1 MSAVMFEA
9 LSDKLGAVFDKLG
22 RRGRIGEKE
31 IDEALREVRMALLEA
46 DVNFKVVREFVDKVK
61 ARAVEPGALEGV
73 TPAQAVIDI
82 VREEL
87 AGILGGAQKNLTA
100 ASAPPTIVMMAGLQ
114 GAGKTTTAAK
124 LAVFLRKQGNRPLLV
139 AADVKRP
146 AAVEQLV
153 ALGKQTDVPVYDEG
167 AATNAVAVCERSLK
181 RAREVGA
188 NWVIL
193 DTAGRLQIDEEMMD
207 ELAEI
212 KRKLK
217 PSELLLVV
225 DAMTGQEA
233 VNVAQGFHERL
244 ALTGLVLTKLDGD
257 ARGGAALSINSVTG
271 LPIKFIATGEKTD
284 AFEPYHPDRLASR
297 ILGMGDMAT
306 LIEKA
311 QETVDVEKAKAFEQK
326 VRRADFDLEDF
337 LDQLQ
342 QMKKLGSIGQI
353 LEMVPGGKMLGAKL
367 PKGAMDDAGL
377 VRVEAMIQSMTPK
390 ERAKPEIIGGSRRKR
405 IANGSGTTPS
415 DVNRLL
421 SQFQQVRKMMKR
433 MSSGKMKGL
442 PRELGMLR

>member
-1 MSAVMFEA
+1 MFEA
-9 LSDKLGAVFDKLG
+9 LSDKLGGVFQKLG
-22 RRGRIGEKE
+22 RRGRLGEKD
-31 IDEALREVRMALLEA
+31 IDEALREVRVALLEA
-46 DVNFKVVREFVDKVK
+46 DVNFKVVREFIAKVK
-61 ARAVEPGALEGV
+61 ARALEPGALEGV
-73 TPAQAVIDI
+73 TPAQAVVDI
-82 VREEL
+82 VQEEL
-87 AGILGGAQKNLTA
+87 AAILGGAQKNLTA
-100 ASAPPTIVMMAGLQ
+100 ASAPPTVVMMAGLQ
-114 GAGKTTTAAK
+114 GAGKTTTSAK
-124 LAVFLRKQGNRPLLV
+124 LAAFLKKQGDRPLLV

-153 ALGKQTDVPVYDEG
+153 ALGKQIDVPVYDEG
-167 AATNAVAVCERSLK
+167 GAADAVAVCERSLK

-188 NWVIL
+188 NWVVL

-207 ELAEI
+207 ELAQI
-212 KRKLK
+212 KRKLA
-217 PSELLLVV
+217 PTELLLVV

-244 ALTGLVLTKLDGD
+244 SLTGLVLTKLDGD

-271 LPIKFIATGEKTD
+271 LPIKFIAAGEKTD

-311 QETVDVEKAKAFEQK
+311 QETVDMDKAKAFERK
-326 VRRADFDLEDF
+326 IRRADFDLEDF
-337 LDQLQ
+337 LGQLQ

-367 PKGAMDDAGL
+367 PKGAMDDASFT
-377 VRVEAMIQSMTPK
+377 RVEAMIQSMTPK

-405 IANGSGTTPS
+405 IANGSGTAPA

-421 SQFQQVRKMMKR
+421 GQFRQVRKMMKK

-442 PRELGMLR
+442 PKHLGMLG

>member
-46 DVNFKVVREFVDKVK
+46 DVNFKVVREFVGKVK
-61 ARAVEPGALEGV
+61 ERAVEPGALEGV
-73 TPAQAVIDI
+73 TPAQAVVDI

-207 ELAEI
+207 EIAEI

>member
-1 MSAVMFEA
+1 MGAVMFEA

-46 DVNFKVVREFVDKVK
+46 DVNFKVVREFIGKVK
-61 ARAVEPGALEGV
+61 DRALQPGALEGV
-73 TPAQAVIDI
+73 TPAQAVVDI

-167 AATNAVAVCERSLK
+167 VKADAVAVCERSLK

-217 PSELLLVV
+217 PSEMLLVV

-377 VRVEAMIQSMTPK
+377 VRVEAMIQSMTPR
-390 ERAKPEIIGGSRRKR
+390 ERAKTEIIGGSRRKR
-405 IANGSGTTPS
+405 IAGGSGTTPS

-421 SQFQQVRKMMKR
+421 GQFQQVRKMMKR

-442 PRELGMLR
+442 PKELGMLR

>member
-46 DVNFKVVREFVDKVK
+46 DVNFKVVREFVGKVK
-61 ARAVEPGALEGV
+61 ERAVEPGALEGV
-73 TPAQAVIDI
+73 TPAQAVVDI

-124 LAVFLRKQGNRPLLV
+124 LAVFLRKQGGRPLLV

-153 ALGKQTDVPVYDEG
+153 ALGRQTDVPVYDEG
-167 AATNAVAVCERSLK
+167 SNADAVAVCERSLK

-188 NWVIL
+188 NWVVL

-342 QMKKLGSIGQI
+342 QMKKLGSIGQV
-353 LEMVPGGKMLGAKL
+353 LEMLPGGKMLGAKL

-377 VRVEAMIQSMTPK
+377 VRVEAMIQSMTPR

>member
-1 MSAVMFEA
+1 MGAVMFEA

-46 DVNFKVVREFVDKVK
+46 DVNFKVVREFIGKVK
-61 ARAVEPGALEGV
+61 DRALQPGALEGV
-73 TPAQAVIDI
+73 TPAQAVVDI

-167 AATNAVAVCERSLK
+167 VKADAVAVCERSLK

-217 PSELLLVV
+217 PSEMLLVV

-377 VRVEAMIQSMTPK
+377 VRVEAMIQSMTPR

-405 IANGSGTTPS
+405 IAGGSGTTPS

-421 SQFQQVRKMMKR
+421 GQFQQVRKMMKR

-442 PRELGMLR
+442 PKELGMLR

>member
-1 MSAVMFEA
+1 MFEA
-9 LSDKLGAVFDKLG
+9 LSDKLGGVFQKLG
-22 RRGRIGEKE
+22 RRGRLGEND
-31 IDEALREVRMALLEA
+31 IDEALREVRVALLEA
-46 DVNFKVVREFVDKVK
+46 DVNFKVVREFIAKVK
-61 ARAVEPGALEGV
+61 ARALEPGALEGV
-73 TPAQAVIDI
+73 TPAQAVVDI
-82 VREEL
+82 VQEEF
-87 AGILGGAQKNLTA
+87 AAILGGAQKNLTA
-100 ASAPPTIVMMAGLQ
+100 ASAPPTVVMMAGLQ
-114 GAGKTTTAAK
+114 GAGKTTTSAK
-124 LAVFLRKQGNRPLLV
+124 LAAFLKKQGDRPLLV

-153 ALGKQTDVPVYDEG
+153 ALGKQIDVPVYDEG
-167 AATNAVAVCERSLK
+167 GAADALAVCERSLK

-188 NWVIL
+188 NWVVL

-207 ELAEI
+207 ELAQI
-212 KRKLK
+212 KRKLA
-217 PSELLLVV
+217 PTELLLVV

-244 ALTGLVLTKLDGD
+244 SLTGLVLTKLDGD

-271 LPIKFIATGEKTD
+271 LPIKFIAAGEKTD

-311 QETVDVEKAKAFEQK
+311 QETVDMDKAKAFERK
-326 VRRADFDLEDF
+326 IRRADFDLEDF
-337 LDQLQ
+337 LGQLQ

-367 PKGAMDDAGL
+367 PKGAMDDASFT
-377 VRVEAMIQSMTPK
+377 RVEAMIQSMTPK

-405 IANGSGTTPS
+405 IANGSGTTPA

-421 SQFQQVRKMMKR
+421 GQFQQVRKMMKK

-442 PRELGMLR
+442 PKQLGMLR

>member
-46 DVNFKVVREFVDKVK
+46 DVNFKVVREFVGKVK
-61 ARAVEPGALEGV
+61 ERAVEPGALEGV
-73 TPAQAVIDI
+73 TPAQAVVDI

-167 AATNAVAVCERSLK
+167 AAANAVAVCERSLK

-212 KRKLK
+212 KRKLD
-217 PSELLLVV
+217 PTELLLVV

-311 QETVDVEKAKAFEQK
+311 QETVDLEKAKAFEQK
-326 VRRADFDLEDF
+326 VRRADFDLDDF

-342 QMKKLGSIGQI
+342 QMKKLGSIGQV
-353 LEMVPGGKMLGAKL
+353 LEMIPGGKMLGAKL

-377 VRVEAMIQSMTPK
+377 IRVEAMIQSMTPR

>member
-22 RRGRIGEKE
+22 RRGRLGEKE

-46 DVNFKVVREFVDKVK
+46 DVNFKVVREFVGKVK

-73 TPAQAVIDI
+73 TPAQAVVDI

-377 VRVEAMIQSMTPK
+377 ARVEAMIQSMTPK

>member
-1 MSAVMFEA
+1 MFEA
-9 LSDKLGAVFDKLG
+9 LSDKLSGVFQKLG
-22 RRGRIGEKE
+22 RRGRLGEKD
-31 IDEALREVRMALLEA
+31 IDEALREVRVALLEA
-46 DVNFKVVREFVDKVK
+46 DVNFKVVREFIAKVK
-61 ARAVEPGALEGV
+61 ARALEPGVLEGV
-73 TPAQAVIDI
+73 TPAQAVVDI
-82 VREEL
+82 VQEEL
-87 AGILGGAQKNLTA
+87 AAILGGAQKNLTA
-100 ASAPPTIVMMAGLQ
+100 ASAPPTVVMMAGLQ
-114 GAGKTTTAAK
+114 GAGKTTTSAK
-124 LAVFLRKQGNRPLLV
+124 LAAFLKKQGDRPLLV

-153 ALGKQTDVPVYDEG
+153 ALGKQIDVPVYDEG
-167 AATNAVAVCERSLK
+167 GAADALAVCERSLK

-188 NWVIL
+188 NWVVL

-207 ELAEI
+207 ELAQI
-212 KRKLK
+212 KRKLA
-217 PSELLLVV
+217 PTELLLVV

-244 ALTGLVLTKLDGD
+244 SLTGLVLTKLDGD

-271 LPIKFIATGEKTD
+271 LPIKFIAAGEKTD

-311 QETVDVEKAKAFEQK
+311 QETVDMDKAKAFERK
-326 VRRADFDLEDF
+326 IRRADFDLEDF
-337 LDQLQ
+337 LGQLQ

-367 PKGAMDDAGL
+367 PKGAMDDASFT
-377 VRVEAMIQSMTPK
+377 RVEAMIQSMTPK

-405 IANGSGTTPS
+405 IANGSGTTPA

-421 SQFQQVRKMMKR
+421 GQFQQVRKMMKK

-442 PRELGMLR
+442 PKHLGMLG

>member
-1 MSAVMFEA
+1 MDAVMFEA

-46 DVNFKVVREFVDKVK
+46 DVNFKVVREFIGKVK
-61 ARAVEPGALEGV
+61 ERALQPGALEGV
-73 TPAQAVIDI
+73 TPAQAVVDI

-124 LAVFLRKQGNRPLLV
+124 LAVFLRKQGGRPLLV

-167 AATNAVAVCERSLK
+167 VNADAVVVCERSLK

-188 NWVIL
+188 NWVVL

-244 ALTGLVLTKLDGD
+244 VLTGLVLTKLDGD

-337 LDQLQ
+337 LGQLQ

-377 VRVEAMIQSMTPK
+377 VRVEAMIQSMTPR

-405 IANGSGTTPS
+405 IAGGSGTTPS

-442 PRELGMLR
+442 PKELGMLR

>member
-46 DVNFKVVREFVDKVK
+46 DVNFKVVREFVGKVK
-61 ARAVEPGALEGV
+61 DRALQPGALEGV
-73 TPAQAVIDI
+73 TPAQAVVDI

-167 AATNAVAVCERSLK
+167 ASANAVAVCERSLR

-188 NWVIL
+188 NWVVL

-377 VRVEAMIQSMTPK
+377 VRVEAMIQSMTPR

-405 IANGSGTTPS
+405 IASGSGTTPS

-421 SQFQQVRKMMKR
+421 GQFQQVRKMMKR

-442 PRELGMLR
+442 PKELGMLR

>member
-46 DVNFKVVREFVDKVK
+46 DVNFKVVREFVGKVK
-61 ARAVEPGALEGV
+61 ERALQPGALEGV
-73 TPAQAVIDI
+73 TPAQAVVDI

-124 LAVFLRKQGNRPLLV
+124 LAVFLRKQGGRPLLV

-167 AATNAVAVCERSLK
+167 ASANAVAVCERSLR

-188 NWVIL
+188 NWVVL

-353 LEMVPGGKMLGAKL
+353 LEMVPGGKMLGSKL

-377 VRVEAMIQSMTPK
+377 VRVEAMIQSMTPR

-405 IANGSGTTPS
+405 IASGSGTTPS

-421 SQFQQVRKMMKR
+421 GQFQQVRKMMKR

-442 PRELGMLR
+442 PKELGMLR

>member
-9 LSDKLGAVFDKLG
+9 LSDKLGAVFEKLG
-22 RRGRIGEKE
+22 RRGRLGEKE

-46 DVNFKVVREFVDKVK
+46 DVNFKVVREFIAKVK
-61 ARAVEPGALEGV
+61 TRALEPGALDAV
-73 TPAQAVIDI
+73 TPAQAVVDV

-100 ASAPPTIVMMAGLQ
+100 ASAPPTVVMMAGLQ
-114 GAGKTTTAAK
+114 GAGKTTTSAK
-124 LAVFLRKQGNRPLLV
+124 LAAFLKKQGDRPLLV

-153 ALGKQTDVPVYDEG
+153 ALGKQIDVPVYDEG
-167 AATNAVAVCERSLK
+167 LSAGALDVCKRSLK

-188 NWVIL
+188 NWVVL

-212 KRKLK
+212 KRKLS

-311 QETVDVEKAKAFEQK
+311 QETVDMDKAKAFEQK

-337 LDQLQ
+337 LEQVQ
-342 QMKKLGSIGQI
+342 QMKKLGSIGQV
-353 LEMVPGGKMLGAKL
+353 LEMLPGGKMLGSKL

-405 IANGSGTTPS
+405 IASGSGTTPA

-421 SQFQQVRKMMKR
+421 SQFQQVRKMMKK

-442 PRELGMLR
+442 PKELGMLR